1 MSIKTAF
8 QKDKLLHLWKT
19 LNYSRHVIFRPF
31 DGFWDLTHEKRGSMG
46 AAHVILILVV
56 MTQVWTWTYSS
67 FPFYFPQ
74 WEYFNL
80 FMRVLPS
87 VVLFLTWCLA
97 NWSLTTLMD
106 GKGKLGQIYMAT
118 AYALTPYVLIKIPL
132 IFSTYVLTLEEYT
145 YYGVFSNLATI
156 WCGILILVA
165 MMQIHDF
172 TISKA
177 VFTSLITIVA
187 MMVIIFLIIMFFS
200 LITQSFGYFISIY
213 KEATF
218 RLY

>member
-8 QKDKLLHLWKT
+8 QKDKLSHLWKT

-46 AAHVILILVV
+46 AAHIIVLLVV

-80 FMRVLPS
+80 FMRVLPTL
-87 VVLFLTWCLA
+87 VLFLTWCIA

-106 GKGKLGQIYMAT
+106 GKGKLSQIYMAT
-118 AYALTPYVLIKIPL
+118 AYALTPYVLIRIPL

-145 YYGVFSNLATI
+145 YYDVFYNLSTI
-156 WCGILILVA
+156 WCGLLIIVA

-177 VFTSLITIVA
+177 IFTTIITIVA
-187 MMVIIFLIIMFFS
+187 MMVIIFLVIMFFS
-200 LITQSFGYFISIY
+200 LITQSFGYFVSLY
-213 KEATF
+213 KEAAF